1 MTSSG
6 VTVNGKLCNFTE
18 KSVSVSFFHCIS
30 SSTEIKVFIA
40 MSVVISLVLAQSSS
54 LLKTFLFIQIFV
66 KDKLNLLPLLL
77 ALSTDYIYF

>member
-1 MTSSG
+1 
-6 VTVNGKLCNFTE
+6 
-18 KSVSVSFFHCIS
+18 
-30 SSTEIKVFIA
+30 

-54 LLKTFLFIQIFV
+54 LLKTFLFIQILV